1 LKSLKIPLPPFELQN
16 EYTIR
21 MAEIRR
27 LNAKQI
33 ESQATL
39 NHLFQSLLYQAFSGE
54 LTAKWREA
62 HIKELLAEME
72 EQAKILNLRDN
83 GDYQQLS
90 ML

>member
-1 LKSLKIPLPPFELQN
+1 MKSLKIPLPPFELQN
-16 EYTIR
+16 KYTLR

-62 HIKELLAEME
+62 NMKELVLEME
-72 EQAKILNLRDN
+72 EQVKVLNLPNQQDK
-83 GDYQQLS
+83 QQLS
-90 ML
+90 LW